1 LNTKGDFLM
10 VRFRNFLVALS
21 IVAFLVCGSLL
32 TPGLADGGANH
43 RVRNLKFGVSGGN
56 VNDITKRFC
65 CSGTL
70 GALVSHGGTQYIL
83 SNNHVLG
90 RSGNAAA
97 GDDVSQPGRIDLN
110 CNVGTI
116 VADFTVAP
124 PLGPSNV
131 DAAIAQLRAGQM
143 QSNGEI
149 EDIGLPGGPVNPS
162 VGMSVAKSGRTT
174 GFTTGSI
181 SSINTSVSVQYQA
194 NCGSG
199 KKFTVSY
206 TNQIVIG
213 PGSFSAGG
221 DSGSMIVTNNGNHN
235 AVGLLYA
242 GSSSTTI
249 ANRINDVLN
258 ALSSALGGGTVSI
271 VGSGGGSALES
282 QGAALGMAPFVP
294 GLGGQLRELPQQA
307 ADRALAV
314 LEVHRANLMF
324 SPGVIGAGVGAVSDD
339 NLEPAI
345 VVYVDR
351 TGPARP
357 QLGRSLDGIP
367 VRVVLTD
374 PFVAF

>member
-1 LNTKGDFLM
+1 MVRLRNFLM
-10 VRFRNFLVALS
+10 VACV
-21 IVAFLVCGSLL
+21 VTFLVCGSLIPL
-32 TPGLADGGANH
+32 GLADGGANH
-43 RVRNLKFGVSGGN
+43 RVRNLNLGVSGGN
-56 VNDITKRFC
+56 VNDTTRRFC

-70 GALVSHGGTQYIL
+70 GALVSHNGTQYIL

-90 RSGNAAA
+90 RSDQAVA
-97 GDDVSQPGRIDLN
+97 GEDVSQPGRIDLN

-143 QSNGEI
+143 DSTGEI
-149 EDIGLPGGPVNPS
+149 EDIGLPGGPIAPA

-174 GFTTGSI
+174 GFTTGTITSV
-181 SSINTSVSVQYQA
+181 NTSVSVQYQA

-206 TNQIVIG
+206 TNQVVIG
-213 PGSFSAGG
+213 SSTFSAGG
-221 DSGSMIVTNNGNHN
+221 DSGSLIVSNNSAHN
-235 AVGLLYA
+235 AVALLYA
-242 GSSSTTI
+242 GSSTSTI
-249 ANRINDVLN
+249 GNPINEVL
-258 ALSSALGGGTVSI
+258 ARLSTALGGGTVSI
-271 VGSGGGSALES
+271 VGSGPNGP
-282 QGAALGMAPFVP
+282 QRNGAGVGIEGMQPFTP

-307 ADRALAV
+307 AARASAV
-314 LEVHRANLMF
+314 LELHRANLMF
-324 SPGVIGAGVGAVSDD
+324 QPGVIGAGVGSASDE
-339 NLEPAI
+339 NLQAAI

-351 TGPARP
+351 TSAARP
-357 QLGRSLDGIP
+357 QLLRDLDGIP